1 MLQLPARFTA
11 PLTEE
16 FVTDGDRLIELMELC
31 WVTPET
37 DEPIKLDEWQK
48 WLLRHILERYP
59 ADHEFYPG
67 QLRYR
72 QVLVSMGRQNGK
84 TVIGGGLALESLLFQ
99 KGDVT
104 SIASSYDQ
112 ATIIYDRVKHVIDFH
127 GWLAKRFKR
136 TTETRGI
143 AKADGTGKYKVSP
156 AKEGA
161 LQGKPFVRVILD
173 EGHLAKKGIWTAAG
187 KGITAMADAM
197 VVMITTAGDQTSET
211 LIELYKSAAKAI
223 ENPASNERFGAFI
236 WEAPTSAP
244 VDSAAAIMTANPA
257 IACGRIPIDRV
268 MSDILTQPEHEVRRY
283 TLNQFISG
291 TAASW
296 LPGELFKAATG
307 KGITNMQGVVFAV
320 DIARNWEYATIAAA
334 NSNGDI
340 QETEIVASLV
350 APTEQ
355 QLFNELTRLYMEHS
369 PRAIALD
376 DRNLTT
382 SLSKRLK
389 LAGIPVWQLW
399 TKEVIAACSAVYA
412 MFATGTVKHNNDP
425 LLVVQTQ
432 NGVTKYSGET
442 WLISREKSNGEI
454 DALMATIFALYVSS
468 RALTP
473 GIQVF

>member
-1 MLQLPARFTA
+1 
-11 PLTEE
+11 
-16 FVTDGDRLIELMELC
+16 
-31 WVTPET
+31 
-37 DEPIKLDEWQK
+37 
-48 WLLRHILERYP
+48 
-59 ADHEFYPG
+59 
-67 QLRYR
+67 
-72 QVLVSMGRQNGK
+72 MGRQNGK
-84 TVIGGGLALESLLFQ
+84 TVVGGGLALESMLFQ

-112 ATIIYDRVKHVIDFH
+112 ATIIYDRVKHVIDSH

-143 AKADGTGKYKVSP
+143 AKQDGTGKYKVSP

-173 EGHLAKKGIWTAAG
+173 EGHLAKKGIWTAAT
-187 KGITAMADAM
+187 KGTTALSDAM
-197 VVMITTAGDQTSET
+197 VIMITTAGDQTSET

-223 ENPASNERFGAFI
+223 EGDKSLERFGAFI

-244 VDSAAAIMTANPA
+244 IDSAAAIMTANPA

-268 MSDILTQPEHEVRRY
+268 LSDVATQPEHEVRRY

-291 TAASW
+291 NSASW

-307 KGITNMQGVVFAV
+307 NGISNQHGVVFAV
-320 DIARNWEYATIAAA
+320 DVARNWEYATIAAA

-355 QLFNELTRLYMEHS
+355 QLFNELTRLYTQYS
-369 PRAIALD
+369 PRAIAMD
-376 DRNLTT
+376 DRNLN
-382 SLSKRLK
+382 SLAKRLK
-389 LAGIPVWQLW
+389 LSGIPVWQLW
-399 TKEVIAACSAVYA
+399 TKEVSQACSAVYA

-454 DALMATIFALYVSS
+454 DALIATVFALYVSS

>member
-1 MLQLPARFTA
+1 
-11 PLTEE
+11 
-16 FVTDGDRLIELMELC
+16 MELC
-31 WVTPET
+31 WVTPESDT
-37 DEPIKLDEWQK
+37 PIQLDEWQK

-59 ADHEFYPG
+59 DDHDTYPG
-67 QLRYR
+67 ELRYR
-72 QVLVSMGRQNGK
+72 QVVCSMGRQNGK
-84 TVIGGGLALESLLFQ
+84 TVVGGGLALESMLFQ

-112 ATIIYDRVKHVIDFH
+112 ATIIYDRVKHVIDSH

-143 AKADGTGKYKVSP
+143 AKQDGTGKYKVSP

-173 EGHLAKKGIWTAAG
+173 EGHLAKKGIWTAAT
-187 KGITAMADAM
+187 KGTTALSDAM
-197 VVMITTAGDQTSET
+197 VIMITTAGDQTSET

-223 ENPASNERFGAFI
+223 EGDKSLERFGAFI
-236 WEAPTSAP
+236 WEAPVSAP
-244 VDSAAAIMTANPA
+244 IDSAAAIMTANPA

-268 MSDILTQPEHEVRRY
+268 LSDVATQPEHEVRRY

-291 TAASW
+291 NSASW

-307 KGITNMQGVVFAV
+307 NGISNQHGVVFAV
-320 DIARNWEYATIAAA
+320 DVARNWEYATIAAA

-355 QLFNELTRLYMEHS
+355 QLFNELTRLYTQYS
-369 PRAIALD
+369 PRAIAMD
-376 DRNLTT
+376 DRNLN
-382 SLSKRLK
+382 SLAKRLK
-389 LAGIPVWQLW
+389 LSGIPVWQLW
-399 TKEVIAACSAVYA
+399 TKEVSQACSAVYA

-454 DALMATIFALYVSS
+454 DALLATVFALYVSS

>member
-1 MLQLPARFTA
+1 
-11 PLTEE
+11 
-16 FVTDGDRLIELMELC
+16 
-31 WVTPET
+31 
-37 DEPIKLDEWQK
+37 
-48 WLLRHILERYP
+48 
-59 ADHEFYPG
+59 
-67 QLRYR
+67 
-72 QVLVSMGRQNGK
+72 MGRQNGK

-112 ATIIYDRVKHVIDFH
+112 ATIIYDRVKHVIDSH

-143 AKADGTGKYKVSP
+143 AKGDGTGKYKVSP

-173 EGHLAKKGIWTAAG
+173 EGHLAKKGIWTAAT
-187 KGITAMADAM
+187 KGTTALSDAM
-197 VVMITTAGDQTSET
+197 VIMITTAGDQTSET

-223 ENPASNERFGAFI
+223 EGDKSLERFGSFI

-268 MSDILTQPEHEVRRY
+268 LSDVATQPEHEVRRY

-307 KGITNMQGVVFAV
+307 NGISNMQGVVFAV
-320 DIARNWEYATIAAA
+320 DVARNWEYATIAAA

-355 QLFNELTRLYMEHS
+355 QLFNELTKLYTQHS
-369 PRAIALD
+369 PRAIAMD
-376 DRNLTT
+376 DRNLN
-382 SLSKRLK
+382 SLAKRLK
-389 LAGIPVWQLW
+389 LSGIPVWQLW
-399 TKEVIAACSAVYA
+399 TKEVSQACSAVYA

-454 DALMATIFALYVSS
+454 DALLATVFALYVSS

>member
-1 MLQLPARFTA
+1 
-11 PLTEE
+11 
-16 FVTDGDRLIELMELC
+16 
-31 WVTPET
+31 
-37 DEPIKLDEWQK
+37 
-48 WLLRHILERYP
+48 
-59 ADHEFYPG
+59 
-67 QLRYR
+67 
-72 QVLVSMGRQNGK
+72 MGRQNGK
-84 TVIGGGLALESLLFQ
+84 TVVGGGLALESMLFQ

-112 ATIIYDRVKHVIDFH
+112 ATIIYDRVKHVIDAH

-143 AKADGTGKYKVSP
+143 AKQDGTGKYKVSP

-173 EGHLAKKGIWTAAG
+173 EGHLAKKGIWTAAT
-187 KGITAMADAM
+187 KGTTALSDAM
-197 VVMITTAGDQTSET
+197 VIMITTAGDQTSET

-223 ENPASNERFGAFI
+223 ENPATNQRFGAFI

-244 VDSAAAIMTANPA
+244 IDSAAAIMTANPA

-268 MSDILTQPEHEVRRY
+268 LSDILTQPEHEVRRY
-283 TLNQFISG
+283 TMNQFISG

-307 KGITNMQGVVFAV
+307 QGISNQHGVVFAV
-320 DIARNWEYATIAAA
+320 DVARNWEYATIAAA

-355 QLFNELTRLYMEHS
+355 QLFNELTRLYTQFS
-369 PRAIALD
+369 PRAIAMD
-376 DRNLTT
+376 DRNLN
-382 SLSKRLK
+382 SLAKRMK
-389 LAGIPVWQLW
+389 LAGIPVWSLW
-399 TKEVIAACSAVYA
+399 TKEVSQACSAVYA

-442 WLISREKSNGEI
+442 WLISREKSTGEI
-454 DALMATIFALYVSS
+454 DALIATVFALYVSS
-468 RALTP
+468 RSLTP

>member
-1 MLQLPARFTA
+1 MLQLPARFTP
-11 PLTEE
+11 PLSED
-16 FVTDGDRLIELMELC
+16 FITDGDRLIELMELC
-31 WVTPET
+31 WVTPES
-37 DEPIKLDEWQK
+37 DSPIKLDEWQK

-59 ADHEFYPG
+59 ADHADYPG
-67 QLRYR
+67 ELRYR

-84 TVIGGGLALESLLFQ
+84 TVVGGGLALESMLFQ

-143 AKADGTGKYKVSP
+143 AKQDGTGKYKVSP

-173 EGHLAKKGIWTAAG
+173 EGHLAKKGIWTAAT
-187 KGITAMADAM
+187 KGTTAMDDAM
-197 VVMITTAGDQTSET
+197 VIMITTAGDQTSET
-211 LIELYKSAAKAI
+211 LIELYKSASKAI
-223 ENPASNERFGAFI
+223 ENPATNERFGAFI
-236 WEAPTSAP
+236 WEAPTGAP
-244 VDSAAAIMTANPA
+244 IDSPQAIITANPA
-257 IACGRIPIDRV
+257 IACGRIPLDRV
-268 MSDILTQPEHEVRRY
+268 LSDILTQPEHEVRRY

-307 KGITNMQGVVFAV
+307 KGISNMQGVVFAV
-320 DIARNWEYATIAAA
+320 DVARNWEYATIAAA

-355 QLFNELTRLYMEHS
+355 QLFNELTKLYTQHS
-369 PRAIALD
+369 PRAIAMD
-376 DRNLTT
+376 DRNLN
-382 SLSKRLK
+382 SLAKRLK

-399 TKEVIAACSAVYA
+399 TKEVSQACSAVYA

-454 DALMATIFALYVSS
+454 DALLATVFALYVSS

>member
-1 MLQLPARFTA
+1 
-11 PLTEE
+11 
-16 FVTDGDRLIELMELC
+16 
-31 WVTPET
+31 
-37 DEPIKLDEWQK
+37 
-48 WLLRHILERYP
+48 
-59 ADHEFYPG
+59 
-67 QLRYR
+67 
-72 QVLVSMGRQNGK
+72 MGRQNGK
-84 TVIGGGLALESLLFQ
+84 TVVGGGLALESLIFQ

-112 ATIIYDRVKHVIDFH
+112 ATIIYDRVKHVIDSH
-127 GWLAKRFKR
+127 AWLAKRFKR

-143 AKADGTGKYKVSP
+143 AKADGGGKYKVSP

-173 EGHLAKKGIWTAAG
+173 EGHLAKKGIWTAAT
-187 KGITAMADAM
+187 KGTTALSDAM
-197 VVMITTAGDQTSET
+197 VIMITTAGDQTSET

-223 ENPASNERFGAFI
+223 EGDKSLERFGAFI

-244 VDSAAAIMTANPA
+244 IDSAAAIMTANPA

-268 MSDILTQPEHEVRRY
+268 LSDVATQPEHEVRRY

-307 KGITNMQGVVFAV
+307 KGISNMQGVVFAV
-320 DIARNWEYATIAAA
+320 DVARNWEYATIAAA
-334 NSNGDI
+334 NSNGDM

-355 QLFNELTRLYMEHS
+355 QLFNELTRLYTQHS
-369 PRAIALD
+369 PRAIAMD
-376 DRNLTT
+376 DRNLN
-382 SLSKRLK
+382 SLAKRLK

-399 TKEVIAACSAVYA
+399 TKEVSQACSAVYA

-454 DALMATIFALYVSS
+454 DALLATVFALYVSS
-468 RALTP
+468 RALNS

>member
-1 MLQLPARFTA
+1 MLQLPARFTP
-11 PLTEE
+11 PLSEN
-16 FVTDGDRLIELMELC
+16 FPTDGDRLIELMELC

-37 DEPIKLDEWQK
+37 DQPIDLDEWQK
-48 WLLRHILERYP
+48 WLLRHVLERYP
-59 ADHEFYPG
+59 AEHPEHPG
-67 QLRYR
+67 ELRYR

-84 TVIGGGLALESLLFQ
+84 TVIGGGLALESMLFQ

-112 ATIIYDRVKHVIDFH
+112 ATIIYDRVKHVIDAH

-143 AKADGTGKYKVSP
+143 AKQDGTGKYKVSP

-161 LQGKPFVRVILD
+161 LQGKPFIRVLLD
-173 EGHLAKKGIWTAAG
+173 EGHLAKKGIWTAAT
-187 KGITAMADAM
+187 KGTTAMDDAM
-197 VVMITTAGDQTSET
+197 VIMITTAGDQTSET
-211 LIELYKSAAKAI
+211 LIDLYKSAARAI
-223 ENPASNERFGAFI
+223 EGDKSLERFGAFI
-236 WEAPTSAP
+236 WEAPTNAP
-244 VDSAAAIMTANPA
+244 LDSAQAIMTANPA

-268 MSDILTQPEHEVRRY
+268 LSDVATQPEHEVRRY

-291 TAASW
+291 SSVSW
-296 LPGELFKAATG
+296 LPGELFKACSG
-307 KGITNMQGVVFAV
+307 KGITNQQGVVFAV
-320 DIARNWEYATIAAA
+320 DVARNWEYATIAAA
-334 NSNGDI
+334 NTNGEL

-355 QLFNELTRLYMEHS
+355 QLFNELTRLYLKHS
-369 PRAIALD
+369 PRAIAMD
-376 DRNLTT
+376 DRNLN
-382 SLSKRLK
+382 SLAKRLK
-389 LAGIPVWQLW
+389 LSGVPVWQLW
-399 TKEVIAACSAVYA
+399 TKEVSQACSAVYA
-412 MFATGTVKHNNDP
+412 MFATGTVRHNNDP

-442 WLISREKSNGEI
+442 WLISREKSTGEI
-454 DALMATIFALYVSS
+454 DALLATVFALYVSS

>member
-1 MLQLPARFTA
+1 M
-11 PLTEE
+11 
-16 FVTDGDRLIELMELC
+16 
-31 WVTPET
+31 
-37 DEPIKLDEWQK
+37 
-48 WLLRHILERYP
+48 
-59 ADHEFYPG
+59 
-67 QLRYR
+67 
-72 QVLVSMGRQNGK
+72 
-84 TVIGGGLALESLLFQ
+84 LFQ

-112 ATIIYDRVKHVIDFH
+112 ATIIYDRVKHVIDSH

-143 AKADGTGKYKVSP
+143 AKQDGTGKYKVSP

-173 EGHLAKKGIWTAAG
+173 EGHLAKKGIWTAAT
-187 KGITAMADAM
+187 KGTTALSDAM
-197 VVMITTAGDQTSET
+197 VIMITTAGDQTSET

-223 ENPASNERFGAFI
+223 DGDKSLERFGAFI

-244 VDSAAAIMTANPA
+244 IDSAAAIMTANPA

-268 MSDILTQPEHEVRRY
+268 LSDVATQPEHEVRRY

-291 TAASW
+291 TSASW

-307 KGITNMQGVVFAV
+307 NGISNQHGIVFAV
-320 DIARNWEYATIAAA
+320 DVARNWEYATIAAA

-355 QLFNELTRLYMEHS
+355 QLFNELTRLYTQYS
-369 PRAIALD
+369 PRAIAMD
-376 DRNLTT
+376 DRNLN
-382 SLSKRLK
+382 SLAKRLK
-389 LAGIPVWQLW
+389 LSGIPVWQLW
-399 TKEVIAACSAVYA
+399 TKEVSQACSAVYA

-454 DALMATIFALYVSS
+454 DALIATVFALYVSS

>member
-1 MLQLPARFTA
+1 MLQLPARFTP
-11 PLTEE
+11 PLTDD
-16 FVTDGDRLIELMELC
+16 FITDGDRLIQLMELC

-37 DEPIKLDEWQK
+37 DKPIQLDEWQK

-59 ADHEFYPG
+59 DDHDTYPG
-67 QLRYR
+67 ELRYR

-84 TVIGGGLALESLLFQ
+84 TVIGGGLALDSMIFQ

-112 ATIIYDRVKHVIDFH
+112 ATIIYDRVKHVIDSH
-127 GWLAKRFKR
+127 AWLAKRFKR

-143 AKADGTGKYKVSP
+143 AKQDGSGKYKVSP

-161 LQGKPFVRVILD
+161 LQGKPFVRVLLD
-173 EGHLAKKGIWTAAG
+173 EGHLAKKGIWTAAT
-187 KGITAMADAM
+187 KGTTALDDAM
-197 VVMITTAGDQTSET
+197 VIMITTAGDQTSET
-211 LIELYKSAAKAI
+211 LIDLYKSAAKAI
-223 ENPASNERFGAFI
+223 EGDKSLERFGAFI

-244 VDSAAAIMTANPA
+244 IDSAPAIMVANPA
-257 IACGRIPIDRV
+257 VACGRIPIERV
-268 MSDILTQPEHEVRRY
+268 LSDVATQPEHEVRRY

-291 TAASW
+291 TSASW

-320 DIARNWEYATIAAA
+320 DVARNWEYATIAAA
-334 NSNGDI
+334 NSNGDV

-355 QLFNELTRLYMEHS
+355 QLFNELTRLYTQHS
-369 PRAIALD
+369 PRAIAMD
-376 DRNLTT
+376 DRNLN
-382 SLSKRLK
+382 SLAKRMK
-389 LAGIPVWQLW
+389 LAGIPVWSLW
-399 TKEVIAACSAVYA
+399 TKEVSQACSAVYA

-454 DALMATIFALYVSS
+454 DALLATVFALYVSS

>member
-1 MLQLPARFTA
+1 M
-11 PLTEE
+11 
-16 FVTDGDRLIELMELC
+16 
-31 WVTPET
+31 
-37 DEPIKLDEWQK
+37 
-48 WLLRHILERYP
+48 
-59 ADHEFYPG
+59 
-67 QLRYR
+67 
-72 QVLVSMGRQNGK
+72 
-84 TVIGGGLALESLLFQ
+84 LFQ

-112 ATIIYDRVKHVIDFH
+112 ATIIYDRVKHVIDSH

-143 AKADGTGKYKVSP
+143 AKQDGTGKYKVSP

-173 EGHLAKKGIWTAAG
+173 EGHLAKKGIWTAAT
-187 KGITAMADAM
+187 KGTTALSDAM
-197 VVMITTAGDQTSET
+197 VIMITTAGDQTSET

-223 ENPASNERFGAFI
+223 EGDKSLERFGAFI
-236 WEAPTSAP
+236 WEAPVSAP
-244 VDSAAAIMTANPA
+244 IESAAAIMTANPA

-268 MSDILTQPEHEVRRY
+268 LSDVATQPEHEVRRY

-291 TAASW
+291 NSASW

-307 KGITNMQGVVFAV
+307 NGISNQHGVVFAV
-320 DIARNWEYATIAAA
+320 DVARNWEYATIAAA

-355 QLFNELTRLYMEHS
+355 QLFNELTRLYTQYS
-369 PRAIALD
+369 PRAIAMD
-376 DRNLTT
+376 DRNLN
-382 SLSKRLK
+382 SLAKRLK
-389 LAGIPVWQLW
+389 LSGIPVWQLW
-399 TKEVIAACSAVYA
+399 TKEVSQACSAVYA

-454 DALMATIFALYVSS
+454 DALIATVFALYVSS